1 MYTKERCY
9 KINSYSRIYFFF
21 SAGLMVVNIKTD
33 FTLYLSQCPTI
44 ILRLFPCLVVKEGK
58 GKTITENQK
67 IIKGPV
73 DF

>member
-9 KINSYSRIYFFF
+9 KINSYSRIFIF
-21 SAGLMVVNIKTD
+21 STGLMVVNIKID
-33 FTLYLSQCPTI
+33 FTLYLSQCTTI